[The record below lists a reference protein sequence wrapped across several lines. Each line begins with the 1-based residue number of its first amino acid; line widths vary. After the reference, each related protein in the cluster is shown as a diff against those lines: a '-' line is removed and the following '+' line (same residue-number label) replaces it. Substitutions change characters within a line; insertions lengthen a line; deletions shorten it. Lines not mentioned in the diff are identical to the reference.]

1 MNSCLYRLVAFATLF
16 AVLQFEADL
25 LAQCSQRIEIS
36 NITVDQKQSSAKFDL
51 KVIAQTTY
59 HGQLYR
65 IDETNEVLIQSFS
78 GSGER
83 LFSFDNLQFG
93 KDGFYRVVIEY
104 AGEDKFLCKRR
115 VKDIVVTDTP

>member
-1 MNSCLYRLVAFATLF
+1 MNSCLYRIVAFAAVF
-16 AVLQFEADL
+16 AVLQIECDL

-36 NITVDQKQSSAKFDL
+36 NIVRDDNQSKANFDV

-59 HGQLYR
+59 SGQLFR
-65 IDETNEVLIQSFS
+65 IDGTNEVLIRTFS

-83 LFSFDNLQFG
+83 LFSFQDL
-93 KDGFYRVVIEY
+93 KMTEDGFYRLVIEY

-115 VKDIVVTDTP
+115 VKDVVVTDTP